1 METRLLTEVEIV
13 RGPPPPPGTPLLP
26 RGKERPVGLE
36 TVIEKRSSLL
46 PPSSLAST
54 VRKSFSTIR
63 TLIRLRDADRR
74 RRRASSVE
82 QPEALSLASLHL
94 LKSLISTVCYCLY
107 GTRGEKE
114 RDTSGR
120 PRCRP

>member
-36 TVIEKRSSLL
+36 TVKS
-46 PPSSLAST
+46 PPPFAST